1 MRYSSGRHAVKFM
14 LLLYSSLLSLTVP
27 VPAISLTGL
36 SKEDFMKLLVYCE
49 PNTGYFE
56 CHNAT
61 ADKVY
66 CLPESLKCQIQCS
79 NDADFG
85 CDRGKQLS
93 FIALLLYIAAAA
105 DVGKSAASAAT
116 LTCPSPAS
124 SPPAPAEQLQ
134 PQPASALHRRPPRLR
149 CRPHCPDAADESLEL
164 CKRRRCAHGQF
175 APAPRAPA
183 TAYPPPCAAMAAS
196 TARELPPRLRPGR
209 LLRRDGL
216 PRARGRGPRACGPD
230 QFRCLDGKSCV
241 TRSFVCDDFKDC
253 FDGSD
258 ESPDIC
264 RAAAADCEF
273 HCDGR
278 CLKASV
284 RCDGTIDCSSGQDE
298 IGCPGRVTAASATSS
313 PCRFST
319 GKGPRDPAC
328 VPINFV
334 CDGISEC
341 LHGEDE
347 VCPIDRVLCATDSYW
362 TCKNGQHCIPV
373 KQRCDG
379 LLHCPDGS
387 DERGCATA
395 PAPTAL
401 PDPSASA
408 CQTRL
413 LPPGRRSVAGAC
425 QVADECTEEFGTCDH
440 RCRSTRQA
448 RPAPACPATCPMART
463 ARRCRAVGAAKL
475 LYSTQAGV
483 RLLDS
488 DTKAVT

>member
-1 MRYSSGRHAVKFM
+1 
-14 LLLYSSLLSLTVP
+14 
-27 VPAISLTGL
+27 
-36 SKEDFMKLLVYCE
+36 LLVYCE
-49 PNTGYFE
+49 TNTGYFE

-105 DVGKSAASAAT
+105 DVGKIRSLRCHADLPEPGQFS
-116 LTCPSPAS
+116 CPQRNS
-124 SPPAPAEQLQ
+124 SSLSQ
-134 PQPASALHRRPPRLR
+134 PLRCIARPPRLR
-149 CRPHCPDAADESLEL
+149 MAGPHCPDAADESLEPL
-164 CKRRRCAHGQF
+164 CKRRRCAHGQ
-175 APAPRAPA
+175 APA
-183 TAYPPPCAAMAAS
+183 TAYPPPLRCDGSFDCERTGLADYSDEMDC
-196 TARELPPRLRPGR
+196 PRPG
-209 LLRRDGL
+209 
-216 PRARGRGPRACGPD
+216 PCARGACGPD

-264 RAAAADCEF
+264 RAA
-273 HCDGR
+273 R
-278 CLKASV
+278 PTASSTATT
-284 RCDGTIDCSSGQDE
+284 G
-298 IGCPGRVTAASATSS
+298 AASKPERRDRLSGRGNCGFS
-313 PCRFST
+313 YEFSCRFST
-319 GKGPRDPAC
+319 ARAAGIPPAC
-328 VPINFV
+328 PSTLSAMASASA
-334 CDGISEC
+334 C
-341 LHGEDE
+341 HGEDE
-347 VCPIDRVLCATDSYW
+347 ECSAPRTPTGPARTGL
-362 TCKNGQHCIPV
+362 HCIPV

-408 CQTRL
+408 PARL
-413 LPPGRRSVAGAC
+413 GWLPPGPPLRCGAC

-448 RPAPACPATCPMART
+448 RPAPACRLPARWQGRPPLQGCGEPPS
-463 ARRCRAVGAAKL
+463 C
-475 LYSTQAGV
+475 STPP
-483 RLLDS
+483 RL
-488 DTKAVT
+488 

>member
-14 LLLYSSLLSLTVP
+14 LLLYSSLLSLN

-66 CLPESLKCQIQCS
+66 CLPESLKCRIQCS

-116 LTCPSPAS
+116 LTCPEPGQFSCPQRNS
-124 SPPAPAEQLQ
+124 SSLSQ
-134 PQPASALHRRPPRLR
+134 PLR
-149 CRPHCPDAADESLEL
+149 CIADHLVCDGRPHCPDAADESLEL

-175 APAPRAPA
+175 ACAQSPGHCLPATMRCDGSFDCERTGLADYSDEMDCPAPGAV
-183 TAYPPPCAAMAAS
+183 
-196 TARELPPRLRPGR
+196 
-209 LLRRDGL
+209 
-216 PRARGRGPRACGPD
+216 ARGACGPD

-264 RAAAADCEF
+264 RAADCEF

-298 IGCPGRVTAASATSS
+298 IGCPGRGNCGFSYEFS
-313 PCRFST
+313 CRFST

-362 TCKNGQHCIPV
+362 TCKNGLHCIPV

-387 DERGCATA
+387 DERGWRHSARA
-395 PAPTAL
+395 PPPCRTHRL
-401 PDPSASA
+401 PP

-413 LPPGRRSVAGAC
+413 AAPGPPLRCGRLPG
-425 QVADECTEEFGTCDH
+425 
-440 RCRSTRQA
+440 
-448 RPAPACPATCPMART
+448 PACSCLPGYLPDGKDG
-463 ARRCRAVGAAKL
+463 RRCR
-475 LYSTQAGV
+475 
-483 RLLDS
+483 
-488 DTKAVT
+488 

>member
-14 LLLYSSLLSLTVP
+14 LLLYSSLLSLN

-66 CLPESLKCQIQCS
+66 CLPESLKCRIQCS

-85 CDRGKQLS
+85 CDR
-93 FIALLLYIAAAA
+93 AAA

-116 LTCPSPAS
+116 LTCPEPGQFSCPQRNS
-124 SPPAPAEQLQ
+124 SSLSQ
-134 PQPASALHRRPPRLR
+134 PLR
-149 CRPHCPDAADESLEL
+149 CIADHLVCDGRPHCPDAADESLEL

-175 APAPRAPA
+175 ACAQSPGHCLPATMRCDGSFDCERTGLADYSDEMDCPAPGAV
-183 TAYPPPCAAMAAS
+183 
-196 TARELPPRLRPGR
+196 
-209 LLRRDGL
+209 
-216 PRARGRGPRACGPD
+216 ARGACGPD

-264 RAAAADCEF
+264 RAADCEF

-298 IGCPGRVTAASATSS
+298 IGCPGRGNCGFSYEFS
-313 PCRFST
+313 CRFST

-362 TCKNGQHCIPV
+362 TCKNGLHCIPV

-408 CQTRL
+408 LPDSAGC
-413 LPPGRRSVAGAC
+413 PPGRRSVAGAC

-448 RPAPACPATCPMART
+448 RPAPACRLPARWQGRPPLQGCGSRQAALLHPGWREAARLRHEGRHQT
-463 ARRCRAVGAAKL
+463 
-475 LYSTQAGV
+475 
-483 RLLDS
+483 D
-488 DTKAVT
+488 